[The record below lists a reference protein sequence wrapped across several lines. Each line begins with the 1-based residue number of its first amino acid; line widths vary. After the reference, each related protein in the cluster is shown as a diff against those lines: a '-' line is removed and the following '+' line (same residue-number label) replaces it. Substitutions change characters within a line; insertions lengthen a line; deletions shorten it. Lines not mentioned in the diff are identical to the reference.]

1 MGRQFFTAKSQMNNP
16 RFYLMQKLHLLFRVN
31 LVIYFISQ
39 KKKKLVIYWKLTLS
53 KMICICSS
61 FLMLM
66 SVMVF
71 SMQRFAIWQISL
83 CFFESGLWVYKLL
96 KVSYWIRIMHLLVE
110 SHYKWDPNIFYVDE
124 NYLGVGFA
132 RARVLVHVDVVESW
146 VLPNY
151 QQIYNIL

>member
-1 MGRQFFTAKSQMNNP
+1 
-16 RFYLMQKLHLLFRVN
+16 
-31 LVIYFISQ
+31 
-39 KKKKLVIYWKLTLS
+39 
-53 KMICICSS
+53 
-61 FLMLM
+61 MLM

-124 NYLGVGFA
+124 NYLGVGLA
-132 RARVLVHVDVVESW
+132 RARVLVQVDVIES
-146 VLPNY
+146 
-151 QQIYNIL
+151 